1 VKLKFIGVDII
12 SRVNKI
18 KEYGLES
25 EVLDLRAKGL
35 SQNDIANQL
44 KLTHSDITD
53 IQNISTM
60 AINRFL
66 KDNTIDAY
74 KGEIV
79 AGNNPEDSLRAEFRD
94 KMYELDDEV
103 HQVLSD
109 SKKLREEANF
119 ILEKAKASEDV
130 QMQISAL
137 KSVSEA
143 LKQNNNSIEQIRKN
157 WSTFVEQAYRQF
169 GYIAD
174 GKKEVN
180 IQYNTLLIDISKD
193 LCPECRKNVVNEVLK
208 FESGLKGD

>member
-1 VKLKFIGVDII
+1 
-12 SRVNKI
+12 VNKI
-18 KEYGLES
+18 KEFGLES
-25 EVLDLRAKGL
+25 EVLDMRAKGL

-44 KLTHSDITD
+44 KLAHSDITD
-53 IQNISTM
+53 IQNISAM

-66 KDNTIDAY
+66 KDNAIDEY
-74 KGEIV
+74 KSEIA

-103 HQVLSD
+103 HKVLSD
-109 SKKLREEANF
+109 SKKLRDEANF

-130 QMQISAL
+130 QMQINAL
-137 KSVSEA
+137 RSVSEA
-143 LKQNNNSIEQIRKN
+143 LKQNNNSIEQIRRN
-157 WSTFVEQAYRQF
+157 WSTFVDQAYRQF

-193 LCPECRKNVVNEVLK
+193 LCPICRQNVVNEVLK
-208 FESGLKGD
+208 FESSLKGD